1 MHFCRYKVLP
11 MLTGIDT
18 FFSCLTS
25 IPLSVISVVKIVKMT
40 QISLMLHYVKI
51 INCLYTLKFTGNTYT

>member
-1 MHFCRYKVLP
+1 MHFCRYKDLP

-25 IPLSVISVVKIVKMT
+25 IPLSVISVVKNSQDDT
-40 QISLMLHYVKI
+40 NI
-51 INCLYTLKFTGNTYT
+51 INGT